1 MKKTIFEGVATA
13 LYTPFN
19 PINKSVDYGAF
30 SRLINRQLSANVN
43 ALVVLGTTG
52 EAATITE
59 EERRKIIKFC
69 VKEVNGR
76 IPLIVGSG
84 SNCTATAVKF
94 SREAEESGADGLL
107 VVTPYY
113 NKCNDDGLY
122 AHYSAVAK
130 STSLP
135 IIVYNVPTR
144 TGFNVKPIVYRK
156 LAEIDNV
163 VAIKEANCC
172 DEQLNG
178 VLDNVKDIL
187 AVYCGSDDKLIDVL
201 RRGGKGTISVASNII
216 PSKIVDYIS
225 GFENY
230 CEIGFYNEMVNVL
243 QSDVNPI
250 PLKYMVKLLFNEGYG
265 LRLPL
270 TEAKN
275 EVKETILKIY
285 QKMAGKLNDYCY
297 KRYKR

>member
-59 EERRKIIKFC
+59 EERREIIKFC

-135 IIVYNVPTR
+135 IIVYNVPMR

-216 PSKIVDYIS
+216 PSKIVDYI
-225 GFENY
+225 GDFENY
-230 CEIGFYNEMVNVL
+230 FKTEFYKEIVNIL

-250 PLKYMVKLLFNEGYG
+250 PLKYMVKLLYNEGYG

-285 QKMAGKLNDYCY
+285 QKMAGKL
-297 KRYKR
+297 K

>member
-59 EERRKIIKFC
+59 EERREIIKFC

-144 TGFNVKPIVYRK
+144 TGFNVKPNVYRN

-216 PSKIVDYIS
+216 PSKIVDYI
-225 GFENY
+225 GDFENY
-230 CEIGFYNEMVNVL
+230 FKTEFYKEIVNIL

-250 PLKYMVKLLFNEGYG
+250 PLKYMVKLLYNEGYG

-285 QKMAGKLNDYCY
+285 KKMAGKL
-297 KRYKR
+297 K

>member
-1 MKKTIFEGVATA
+1 MKKTIFDGVATA

-59 EERRKIIKFC
+59 EERREIIKFC

-144 TGFNVKPIVYRK
+144 TGFNVKPVVYGK

-201 RRGGKGTISVASNII
+201 RHGGKGTISVVSNII
-216 PSKIVDYIS
+216 PSKIVDYI
-225 GFENY
+225 GDFENY
-230 CEIGFYNEMVNVL
+230 CEIGFYNEIVNVL

-250 PLKYMVKLLFNEGYG
+250 PLKYMVKLLYNEGYG

-285 QKMAGKLNDYCY
+285 QKMAGKL
-297 KRYKR
+297 K

>member
-59 EERRKIIKFC
+59 EERREIIKFC

-216 PSKIVDYIS
+216 PSKIVDYI
-225 GFENY
+225 GDFENY
-230 CEIGFYNEMVNVL
+230 FKTEFYKEIVNVL
-243 QSDVNPI
+243 QSDINPI

-285 QKMAGKLNDYCY
+285 QKMAGKL
-297 KRYKR
+297 K

>member
-52 EAATITE
+52 EAATIIE
-59 EERRKIIKFC
+59 EERREIIKFC

-216 PSKIVDYIS
+216 PSKIVDYI
-225 GFENY
+225 GDFENY
-230 CEIGFYNEMVNVL
+230 FKTEFYKEIVNIL

-250 PLKYMVKLLFNEGYG
+250 PLKYMVKLLYNEGYG

-285 QKMAGKLNDYCY
+285 QKMAGKL
-297 KRYKR
+297 K

>member
-59 EERRKIIKFC
+59 EERREIIKFC

-94 SREAEESGADGLL
+94 SREAEESDADGLL

-172 DEQLNG
+172 DEQLRG
-178 VLDNVKDIL
+178 VFDNVKDTL
-187 AVYCGSDDKLIDVL
+187 AVYCGSDDKFIDVL

-216 PSKIVDYIS
+216 PSEIVDYIS

-285 QKMAGKLNDYCY
+285 QKMAGKL
-297 KRYKR
+297 K

>member
-59 EERRKIIKFC
+59 EERREIIKFC

-216 PSKIVDYIS
+216 PSKIADYIS

-230 CEIGFYNEMVNVL
+230 YEIGFYNEIVNVL

-285 QKMAGKLNDYCY
+285 QKMAGKL
-297 KRYKR
+297 K

>member
-59 EERRKIIKFC
+59 EERREIIKFC

-216 PSKIVDYIS
+216 PRKIVDYIS
-225 GFENY
+225 DFENY
-230 CEIGFYNEMVNVL
+230 FKTEFYKEIVNIL

-250 PLKYMVKLLFNEGYG
+250 PLKYMVKLLYNEGYG

-285 QKMAGKLNDYCY
+285 QKMAGKL
-297 KRYKR
+297 K

>member
-30 SRLINRQLSANVN
+30 SRLINRQLSAHVN

-59 EERRKIIKFC
+59 EERREIIKFC

-201 RRGGKGTISVASNII
+201 RRGGKGTISVVSNII

-285 QKMAGKLNDYCY
+285 QKMAGKL
-297 KRYKR
+297 K

>member
-1 MKKTIFEGVATA
+1 M
-13 LYTPFN
+13 
-19 PINKSVDYGAF
+19 
-30 SRLINRQLSANVN
+30 INRQLSANVN

-59 EERRKIIKFC
+59 EERREIIKFC

-230 CEIGFYNEMVNVL
+230 CEIGFYNEIVNIL

-250 PLKYMVKLLFNEGYG
+250 PLKYMVKLLYNEGYG

-285 QKMAGKLNDYCY
+285 QKMAGKL
-297 KRYKR
+297 K

>member
-59 EERRKIIKFC
+59 EERREIIKFC

-156 LAEIDNV
+156 LAGIDNV

-172 DEQLNG
+172 DEQLRG
-178 VLDNVKDIL
+178 VFDNVKDTL

-225 GFENY
+225 DFENY
-230 CEIGFYNEMVNVL
+230 FKTEFYKEIVNIL

-250 PLKYMVKLLFNEGYG
+250 PLKYMVKLLYNEGYG

-275 EVKETILKIY
+275 EVKDAIYKIH
-285 QKMAGKLNDYCY
+285 QKTAGKL
-297 KRYKR
+297 K

>member
-13 LYTPFN
+13 LYTPFD
-19 PINKSVDYGAF
+19 PTDKSVDYGAF
-30 SRLINRQLSANVN
+30 SRLINRQLSAKVN

-52 EAATITE
+52 ESATVTD
-59 EERRKIIKFC
+59 EERREIIKFC
-69 VKEVNGR
+69 AKEVNGR
-76 IPLIVGSG
+76 IPLIVGTG
-84 SNCTATAVKF
+84 SNCTTTAVKY
-94 SREAEESGADGLL
+94 SQEAEESGADGLL

-230 CEIGFYNEMVNVL
+230 CEIGFYNEIVNVL

-285 QKMAGKLNDYCY
+285 QKMAGKL
-297 KRYKR
+297 K

>member
-13 LYTPFN
+13 LYTPFD
-19 PINKSVDYGAF
+19 PTDKSVDYGAF

-52 EAATITE
+52 ESATVTN
-59 EERRKIIKFC
+59 EERREIIKFC
-69 VKEVNGR
+69 AKEVNGR
-76 IPLIVGSG
+76 IPLIVGTG
-84 SNCTATAVKF
+84 SNCTTTAVKY
-94 SREAEESGADGLL
+94 SQEAEDSGADGLL

-113 NKCNDDGLY
+113 NKCNDEGLY
-122 AHYSAVAK
+122 EHYSVIAK

-135 IIVYNVPTR
+135 IIVYNVPSR

-225 GFENY
+225 NFENY
-230 CEIGFYNEMVNVL
+230 CEIEFYNDIVNVL

-250 PLKYMVKLLFNEGYG
+250 PLKYMVKLLYNEGYG

-275 EVKETILKIY
+275 EVEEAIYKIY
-285 QKMAGKLNDYCY
+285 QKTAGKI
-297 KRYKR
+297 K

>member
-59 EERRKIIKFC
+59 EERREIIKFC

-201 RRGGKGTISVASNII
+201 RRGGKGTISVTSNII
-216 PSKIVDYIS
+216 PSKIVDYI
-225 GFENY
+225 GDFENY
-230 CEIGFYNEMVNVL
+230 FKTEFYKEIVNIL

-285 QKMAGKLNDYCY
+285 QKMAGKL
-297 KRYKR
+297 K

>member
-13 LYTPFN
+13 LYTPFD
-19 PINKSVDYGAF
+19 PTDKSVDYGAF
-30 SRLINRQLSANVN
+30 SRLINRQLSAKVN

-52 EAATITE
+52 ESATVTD
-59 EERRKIIKFC
+59 EERREIIKFC

-230 CEIGFYNEMVNVL
+230 CEIGFYNEIVNIL

-250 PLKYMVKLLFNEGYG
+250 PLKYMVKLLYNEGYG

-285 QKMAGKLNDYCY
+285 QKMAGKL
-297 KRYKR
+297 K

>member
-59 EERRKIIKFC
+59 EERREIIKFC

-230 CEIGFYNEMVNVL
+230 CEIGFYNEIVTIL

-250 PLKYMVKLLFNEGYG
+250 PLKYMVKLLYNEGYG

-285 QKMAGKLNDYCY
+285 QKMAGKL
-297 KRYKR
+297 K

>member
-59 EERRKIIKFC
+59 EERREIIKFC

-225 GFENY
+225 NFENY
-230 CEIGFYNEMVNVL
+230 CEIVFYNEIVNVL

-285 QKMAGKLNDYCY
+285 QKMAGKL
-297 KRYKR
+297 K

>member
-13 LYTPFN
+13 LYTPFD
-19 PINKSVDYGAF
+19 PTDKSVDYGAF
-30 SRLINRQLSANVN
+30 SRLINRQLSAKVN

-52 EAATITE
+52 ESATVTD
-59 EERRKIIKFC
+59 EERREIIEFC
-69 VKEVNGR
+69 AKEVNGR
-76 IPLIVGSG
+76 IPLIVGTG
-84 SNCTATAVKF
+84 SNCTTTAVKY
-94 SREAEESGADGLL
+94 SQEAEDSGADGLL

-113 NKCNDDGLY
+113 NKCNDEGLY
-122 AHYSAVAK
+122 EHYSVIAK

-144 TGFNVKPIVYRK
+144 TGFNVKPVVYRK

-216 PSKIVDYIS
+216 PSKSLI
-225 GFENY
+225 
-230 CEIGFYNEMVNVL
+230 
-243 QSDVNPI
+243 
-250 PLKYMVKLLFNEGYG
+250 
-265 LRLPL
+265 
-270 TEAKN
+270 T
-275 EVKETILKIY
+275 
-285 QKMAGKLNDYCY
+285 
-297 KRYKR
+297 

>member
-52 EAATITE
+52 EAATINE
-59 EERRKIIKFC
+59 EERREIIKFC

-216 PSKIVDYIS
+216 PSKIVDYI
-225 GFENY
+225 GDFENY
-230 CEIGFYNEMVNVL
+230 FKTEFYKEIVNIL

-250 PLKYMVKLLFNEGYG
+250 PLKYMVKLLYNEGYG

-285 QKMAGKLNDYCY
+285 QKMAGKL
-297 KRYKR
+297 K

>member
-59 EERRKIIKFC
+59 EERREIIKFC

-216 PSKIVDYIS
+216 PSKIVDYI
-225 GFENY
+225 GDFENY
-230 CEIGFYNEMVNVL
+230 FKTEFYNEIVNVL

-250 PLKYMVKLLFNEGYG
+250 PLKYMVKLLYNEGYG

-285 QKMAGKLNDYCY
+285 QKMAGKL
-297 KRYKR
+297 K

>member
-59 EERRKIIKFC
+59 EERREIIKFC

-144 TGFNVKPIVYRK
+144 TGFNVKPVVYGK

-163 VAIKEANCC
+163 VAIKEANCSN
-172 DEQLNG
+172 EQLRG
-178 VLDNVKDIL
+178 VFDNVKDTL

-216 PSKIVDYIS
+216 PSKIVDYI
-225 GFENY
+225 GDFENY
-230 CEIGFYNEMVNVL
+230 FKTEFYKEIVNIL

-250 PLKYMVKLLFNEGYG
+250 PLKYMVKLLYNEGYG

-285 QKMAGKLNDYCY
+285 QKTAGKL
-297 KRYKR
+297 K

>member
-59 EERRKIIKFC
+59 EERREIIKFC

-144 TGFNVKPIVYRK
+144 TGFNVKPVVYGK

-163 VAIKEANCC
+163 VAIKEANCSN
-172 DEQLNG
+172 EQLNG
-178 VLDNVKDIL
+178 VLDNVKDTL

-216 PSKIVDYIS
+216 PSKIVDYI
-225 GFENY
+225 GDFENY
-230 CEIGFYNEMVNVL
+230 FKTEFYKEIVNIL

-250 PLKYMVKLLFNEGYG
+250 PLKYMVKLLYNEGYG

-285 QKMAGKLNDYCY
+285 QKTAGKL
-297 KRYKR
+297 K

>member
-59 EERRKIIKFC
+59 EERREIIKFC

-144 TGFNVKPIVYRK
+144 TGFNVKPVVYGK

-163 VAIKEANCC
+163 VAIKEANCSN
-172 DEQLNG
+172 EQLCG
-178 VLDNVKDIL
+178 AFDNVKDTL

-216 PSKIVDYIS
+216 PSKIVDYI
-225 GFENY
+225 GDFENY
-230 CEIGFYNEMVNVL
+230 FKTEFYKEIVNIL

-250 PLKYMVKLLFNEGYG
+250 PLKYMVKLLYNEGYG

-285 QKMAGKLNDYCY
+285 QKMAGKI
-297 KRYKR
+297 K

>member
-59 EERRKIIKFC
+59 EERREIIKFC

-178 VLDNVKDIL
+178 VLNNVKDIL

-216 PSKIVDYIS
+216 PSKIVDYI
-225 GFENY
+225 GDFENY
-230 CEIGFYNEMVNVL
+230 FKTEFYKEIVNIL

-250 PLKYMVKLLFNEGYG
+250 PLKYMVKLLYNEGYG

-285 QKMAGKLNDYCY
+285 QKMAGKL
-297 KRYKR
+297 K

>member
-19 PINKSVDYGAF
+19 PVNKSVDYGAF

-59 EERRKIIKFC
+59 EERREIIKFC

-144 TGFNVKPIVYRK
+144 TGFNVKPIVYRN

-216 PSKIVDYIS
+216 PSKIVDYI
-225 GFENY
+225 GDFENY
-230 CEIGFYNEMVNVL
+230 FKTEFYKEIVNIL

-250 PLKYMVKLLFNEGYG
+250 PLKYMVKLLYNEGYG

-285 QKMAGKLNDYCY
+285 QKMAGKL
-297 KRYKR
+297 K

>member
-59 EERRKIIKFC
+59 EERREIIKFC

-163 VAIKEANCC
+163 VAIKEANCSN
-172 DEQLNG
+172 EQLRG
-178 VLDNVKDIL
+178 VFDNVKDTL

-216 PSKIVDYIS
+216 PSKIVDYI
-225 GFENY
+225 GDFENY
-230 CEIGFYNEMVNVL
+230 FKTEFYKEIVNIL

-250 PLKYMVKLLFNEGYG
+250 PLKYMVKLLYNEGYG

-285 QKMAGKLNDYCY
+285 QKMAGKL
-297 KRYKR
+297 K

>member
-59 EERRKIIKFC
+59 EERREIIKFC

-216 PSKIVDYIS
+216 PSKIVDYI
-225 GFENY
+225 GDFENY
-230 CEIGFYNEMVNVL
+230 FKTEFYKEIVNFL

-285 QKMAGKLNDYCY
+285 QKMAGKL
-297 KRYKR
+297 K

>member
-59 EERRKIIKFC
+59 EERREIIKFC

-144 TGFNVKPIVYRK
+144 TGFNVKPIIYRK

-201 RRGGKGTISVASNII
+201 RRGGKGTISVVSNII

-230 CEIGFYNEMVNVL
+230 CEIGFYNEIVNIL

-250 PLKYMVKLLFNEGYG
+250 PLKYMVKLLYNEGYG

-285 QKMAGKLNDYCY
+285 QKMTGKL
-297 KRYKR
+297 K

>member
-52 EAATITE
+52 EAVTITE
-59 EERRKIIKFC
+59 EERREIIKFC

-216 PSKIVDYIS
+216 PSKIVDYI
-225 GFENY
+225 GDFENY
-230 CEIGFYNEMVNVL
+230 FKTEFYKEIVNIL

-250 PLKYMVKLLFNEGYG
+250 PLKYMVKLLYNEGYG

-285 QKMAGKLNDYCY
+285 QKTAGKL
-297 KRYKR
+297 K

>member
-59 EERRKIIKFC
+59 EERREIIKFC

-113 NKCNDDGLY
+113 NKCNDNGLY

-216 PSKIVDYIS
+216 PSKIVDYI
-225 GFENY
+225 GDFENY
-230 CEIGFYNEMVNVL
+230 FKTEFYKEIVNIL

-250 PLKYMVKLLFNEGYG
+250 PLKYMVKLLYNEGYG

-285 QKMAGKLNDYCY
+285 QKTAGKL
-297 KRYKR
+297 K

>member
-59 EERRKIIKFC
+59 EERREIIKFC

-113 NKCNDDGLY
+113 NKCNDNGLY

-178 VLDNVKDIL
+178 VLDNVKGIL

-216 PSKIVDYIS
+216 PSKIIDYIS

-230 CEIGFYNEMVNVL
+230 CEIGFYNEIVNIL

-250 PLKYMVKLLFNEGYG
+250 PLKYMVKLLYNEGYG

-285 QKMAGKLNDYCY
+285 QKMAGKL
-297 KRYKR
+297 K

>member
-59 EERRKIIKFC
+59 EERREIIKFC

-122 AHYSAVAK
+122 AHYSAGAK

-216 PSKIVDYIS
+216 PSKIVDYI
-225 GFENY
+225 GDFENY
-230 CEIGFYNEMVNVL
+230 FKTGFYKEIVNIL

-250 PLKYMVKLLFNEGYG
+250 PLKYMVKLLYNEGYG

-275 EVKETILKIY
+275 EVKEAIYKIH
-285 QKMAGKLNDYCY
+285 QKTAGKI
-297 KRYKR
+297 K

>member
-13 LYTPFN
+13 LYTPFD
-19 PINKSVDYGAF
+19 PTDKSVDYGAF
-30 SRLINRQLSANVN
+30 SRLINRQLSAKVN

-52 EAATITE
+52 ESATVTD
-59 EERRKIIKFC
+59 EERREIIKFC

-122 AHYSAVAK
+122 EHYSVIAK

-144 TGFNVKPIVYRK
+144 TGFNVKPVVYGK

-163 VAIKEANCC
+163 VAIKEANCSN
-172 DEQLNG
+172 EQLCAAF
-178 VLDNVKDIL
+178 DNVKDTL

-216 PSKIVDYIS
+216 PSKIVDYIIN
-225 GFENY
+225 FENY
-230 CEIGFYNEMVNVL
+230 CEIEFYNEIVNVL

-250 PLKYMVKLLFNEGYG
+250 PLKYMVKLLYNEGYG

-275 EVKETILKIY
+275 EVKEAIYKIY
-285 QKMAGKLNDYCY
+285 QKTAGKL
-297 KRYKR
+297 K

>member
-59 EERRKIIKFC
+59 EERREIIKFC

-225 GFENY
+225 DFENY
-230 CEIGFYNEMVNVL
+230 FKTEFYKEIVNIL

-250 PLKYMVKLLFNEGYG
+250 PLKYMVKLLYNEGYG

-285 QKMAGKLNDYCY
+285 QKMAGKL
-297 KRYKR
+297 K

>member
-59 EERRKIIKFC
+59 EERREIIKFC

-163 VAIKEANCC
+163 VAIKEANCSN
-172 DEQLNG
+172 EQLCG
-178 VLDNVKDIL
+178 AFDNVKDTL

-216 PSKIVDYIS
+216 PSKIVDNIIN
-225 GFENY
+225 FENY
-230 CEIGFYNEMVNVL
+230 CEIEFYNEIVNVL

-250 PLKYMVKLLFNEGYG
+250 PLKYMVKLLYNEGYG

-275 EVKETILKIY
+275 EVKEAIYKIY
-285 QKMAGKLNDYCY
+285 QKTAGKL
-297 KRYKR
+297 K

>member
-13 LYTPFN
+13 LYTPFD
-19 PINKSVDYGAF
+19 PTDKSVDYGAF
-30 SRLINRQLSANVN
+30 SRLINRQLSAKVN

-52 EAATITE
+52 ESATVTD
-59 EERRKIIKFC
+59 EERREIIEFC
-69 VKEVNGR
+69 AKEVNGR
-76 IPLIVGSG
+76 IPLIVGTG
-84 SNCTATAVKF
+84 SNCTTTAVKY
-94 SREAEESGADGLL
+94 SQEAKDSGADGLL

-113 NKCNDDGLY
+113 NKCNDEGLY
-122 AHYSAVAK
+122 EHYSVIAK

-135 IIVYNVPTR
+135 IIVYNVPSR

-225 GFENY
+225 NFENY
-230 CEIGFYNEMVNVL
+230 FEIEFYNEIVNVL

-250 PLKYMVKLLFNEGYG
+250 PLKYMVKLLYNKGYG

-275 EVKETILKIY
+275 EVKEAIYKIY
-285 QKMAGKLNDYCY
+285 QKTAGKL
-297 KRYKR
+297 K

>member
-13 LYTPFN
+13 LYTPFD
-19 PINKSVDYGAF
+19 PTDKSVNYGAF

-59 EERRKIIKFC
+59 EERREIIKFC

-230 CEIGFYNEMVNVL
+230 CEIGFYNEIVNVL

-250 PLKYMVKLLFNEGYG
+250 PLKYMVKLLYNEGYG

-285 QKMAGKLNDYCY
+285 QKMAGKL
-297 KRYKR
+297 K

>member
-59 EERRKIIKFC
+59 EERREIIKFC

-178 VLDNVKDIL
+178 VLDNVKGIL

-216 PSKIVDYIS
+216 PSKIIDYIS

-230 CEIGFYNEMVNVL
+230 CEIGFYNEIVNIL

-250 PLKYMVKLLFNEGYG
+250 PLKYMVKLLYNEGYG

-285 QKMAGKLNDYCY
+285 QKMAGKL
-297 KRYKR
+297 K

>member
-59 EERRKIIKFC
+59 EERREIIKFC

-107 VVTPYY
+107 AVTPYY

-225 GFENY
+225 DFENY
-230 CEIGFYNEMVNVL
+230 FKTEFYKEIVNIL

-250 PLKYMVKLLFNEGYG
+250 PLKYMVKLLYNEGYG

-285 QKMAGKLNDYCY
+285 QKMAGKL
-297 KRYKR
+297 K